1 MRTASCRGAMPSQ
14 VDGTTPPSFRV
25 KRNER
30 VVWNVPITY
39 IILYH
44 YILSLISCC
53 LSWFS
58 FKNKKLLWRSVYSK
72 LKKVLERCFFQLHGW
87 LALDKSV
94 SVRWNCIPICWWN
107 RFTTSFFTHSLQ
119 CQSSDL
125 LHPLKFTNSTINNWR
140 QSVAQLCNCFCLIC
154 LPYVSSDVHPTF
166 FSKNPEFST
175 APETSRP
182 PPNFF
187 PLQFDW
193 PRHRGTRPPCCKEPC
208 YRISTIWGKQTHILT
223 KTTCP

>member
-1 MRTASCRGAMPSQ
+1 MQ
-14 VDGTTPPSFRV
+14 DFVHQQY
-25 KRNER
+25 
-30 VVWNVPITY
+30 Y
-39 IILYH
+39 IY

-58 FKNKKLLWRSVYSK
+58 LKIKKLLWRSVYSRF
-72 LKKVLERCFFQLHGW
+72 KKILERSFFQLHGW
-87 LALDKSV
+87 GALDKSV
-94 SVRWNCIPICWWN
+94 SVRWNCIPICRWN

-125 LHPLKFTNSTINNWR
+125 LHPLKFTNSTINNWH

-154 LPYVSSDVHPTF
+154 LPYVSSVLHPTF
-166 FSKNPEFST
+166 FSKIPEFST

-223 KTTCP
+223 KTTGP